1 MRACVCV
8 SVRACVRSCVRACV
22 RAGACVRA
30 RACVRACACVCVH
43 VRAHVRVDV
52 RTYVFKI
59 NNYARTTADGYISQR
74 IVFDSR
80 DLCKDHINNIHS
92 LRAVAELEAE

>member
-1 MRACVCV
+1 MCVCV
-8 SVRACVRSCVRACV
+8 CARARARVRVSVRSCVCGGVSAAC
-22 RAGACVRA
+22 
-30 RACVRACACVCVH
+30 ACVRACAWVWVH